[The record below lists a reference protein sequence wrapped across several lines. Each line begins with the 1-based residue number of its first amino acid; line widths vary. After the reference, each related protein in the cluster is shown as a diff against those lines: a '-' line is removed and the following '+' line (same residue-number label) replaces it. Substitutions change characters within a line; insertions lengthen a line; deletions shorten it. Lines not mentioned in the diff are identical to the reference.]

1 MCVVCH
7 SNDPEELEKKKAQ
20 MVSLVVNKGVLVVL
34 SMSVVNMFNSTQ
46 GRGDGGGDEG
56 GPALDCD
63 WLSRVASHQI
73 ISLITE
79 KNIWPNEKNPDWND
93 SNATSSN
100 NKLV

>member
-7 SNDPEELEKKKAQ
+7 SNDPEELEEKKAQ

-73 ISLITE
+73 ISLIKE
-79 KNIWPNEKNPDWND
+79 KTFGLMRKTLIGMIAMLHLPIIN
-93 SNATSSN
+93 
-100 NKLV
+100 